1 MFPTSN
7 FDVFSRNPA
16 VFRQKRLEGLETAKL
31 DKKKHPADG
40 KLRGA
45 GVSKKWR
52 CRRHCCHSIVAG
64 TTAVVPARFVS
75 HLRVANRLR
84 RLCPLGDGELF
95 KFYLKSSVCQRQ
107 TGLPKGN
114 PPCAF
119 PAVPVGVLG
128 AEPLSL
134 MPQHSSREPAKRCS
148 RARAVDQGFFD
159 SLTPRRWKTAGR
171 EAYSF
176 SRRALPSRTSLFSS
190 SMKLETSV
198 NWRYTDAKRT

>member
-1 MFPTSN
+1 MEQA
-7 FDVFSRNPA
+7 RNKKQA
-16 VFRQKRLEGLETAKL
+16 QK
-31 DKKKHPADG
+31 
-40 KLRGA
+40 GA
-45 GVSKKWR
+45 GMAAPQIAEKWR

-119 PAVPVGVLG
+119 PAVPAKVLG
-128 AEPLSL
+128 R
-134 MPQHSSREPAKRCS
+134 REGAGIQWMQLPK
-148 RARAVDQGFFD
+148 AVSD
-159 SLTPRRWKTAGR
+159 
-171 EAYSF
+171 
-176 SRRALPSRTSLFSS
+176 
-190 SMKLETSV
+190 
-198 NWRYTDAKRT
+198 

>member
-1 MFPTSN
+1 MCAP
-7 FDVFSRNPA
+7 DDEKA
-16 VFRQKRLEGLETAKL
+16 VLPESCGQGGSECQ
-31 DKKKHPADG
+31 
-40 KLRGA
+40 
-45 GVSKKWR
+45 KWR

-119 PAVPVGVLG
+119 PAVPAGVLG
-128 AEPLSL
+128 R
-134 MPQHSSREPAKRCS
+134 REGAGIQWMQLPK
-148 RARAVDQGFFD
+148 AVSD
-159 SLTPRRWKTAGR
+159 
-171 EAYSF
+171 
-176 SRRALPSRTSLFSS
+176 
-190 SMKLETSV
+190 
-198 NWRYTDAKRT
+198 

>member
-1 MFPTSN
+1 M
-7 FDVFSRNPA
+7 DSRSQRIINKNSFGLFRKGSASIYPPEGGKSRFFAREGDGRENAKAPA
-16 VFRQKRLEGLETAKL
+16 KCRGLS
-31 DKKKHPADG
+31 
-40 KLRGA
+40 
-45 GVSKKWR
+45 VSKKWR

-119 PAVPVGVLG
+119 PAVPAGVLG
-128 AEPLSL
+128 R
-134 MPQHSSREPAKRCS
+134 REGAGIQWMQLPK
-148 RARAVDQGFFD
+148 AVSD
-159 SLTPRRWKTAGR
+159 
-171 EAYSF
+171 
-176 SRRALPSRTSLFSS
+176 
-190 SMKLETSV
+190 
-198 NWRYTDAKRT
+198 

>member
-1 MFPTSN
+1 MLKIQYRDAKDGGIEVLRCFSKEDQVEIPSEIEGKRVTKIGDYAFSAHKRKEDEAKEIMIGEDFLGSEDEPMFCGE
-7 FDVFSRNPA
+7 A
-16 VFRQKRLEGLETAKL
+16 VKEETGLFGL
-31 DKKKHPADG
+31 SL
-40 KLRGA
+40 LR
-45 GVSKKWR
+45 VSKKWR

-119 PAVPVGVLG
+119 PAVPAGVLG
-128 AEPLSL
+128 R
-134 MPQHSSREPAKRCS
+134 REGAGIQWMQLPK
-148 RARAVDQGFFD
+148 AVSD
-159 SLTPRRWKTAGR
+159 
-171 EAYSF
+171 
-176 SRRALPSRTSLFSS
+176 
-190 SMKLETSV
+190 
-198 NWRYTDAKRT
+198 

>member
-1 MFPTSN
+1 M
-7 FDVFSRNPA
+7 
-16 VFRQKRLEGLETAKL
+16 QKGRCCGLS
-31 DKKKHPADG
+31 
-40 KLRGA
+40 
-45 GVSKKWR
+45 VSKKWR

-119 PAVPVGVLG
+119 PAVPAKVLG
-128 AEPLSL
+128 R
-134 MPQHSSREPAKRCS
+134 REGAGIQWMQLPK
-148 RARAVDQGFFD
+148 AVSD
-159 SLTPRRWKTAGR
+159 
-171 EAYSF
+171 
-176 SRRALPSRTSLFSS
+176 
-190 SMKLETSV
+190 
-198 NWRYTDAKRT
+198 

>member
-1 MFPTSN
+1 VIGVFQQPEPCPARLPES
-7 FDVFSRNPA
+7 DVHAAGFAMSIGGMRPSEP
-16 VFRQKRLEGLETAKL
+16 FRGGATGWDARREARALRLL
-31 DKKKHPADG
+31 
-40 KLRGA
+40 
-45 GVSKKWR
+45 KKWR

-119 PAVPVGVLG
+119 PTVPAGVLG
-128 AEPLSL
+128 R
-134 MPQHSSREPAKRCS
+134 REGAGIQWMQLPK
-148 RARAVDQGFFD
+148 AVSD
-159 SLTPRRWKTAGR
+159 
-171 EAYSF
+171 
-176 SRRALPSRTSLFSS
+176 
-190 SMKLETSV
+190 
-198 NWRYTDAKRT
+198 

>member
-1 MFPTSN
+1 MNENCDFGESSRLLISMFFPETLPF
-7 FDVFSRNPA
+7 FDRKGWKDWKQPNWTK
-16 VFRQKRLEGLETAKL
+16 KR
-31 DKKKHPADG
+31 PADG

-52 CRRHCCHSIVAG
+52 CRRHCCHSLVAG

-84 RLCPLGDGELF
+84 RLCPPGT
-95 KFYLKSSVCQRQ
+95 R
-107 TGLPKGN
+107 
-114 PPCAF
+114 F

-159 SLTPRRWKTAGR
+159 SLTPRRLKTAGR

-198 NWRYTDAKRT
+198 NCRYTDAKRT